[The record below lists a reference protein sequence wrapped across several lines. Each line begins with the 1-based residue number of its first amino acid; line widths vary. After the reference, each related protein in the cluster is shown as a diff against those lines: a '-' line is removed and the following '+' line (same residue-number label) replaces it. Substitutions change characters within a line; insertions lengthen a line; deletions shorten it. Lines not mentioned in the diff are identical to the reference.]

1 MEWERWFDL
10 FAVAVMAK
18 YSISIEELIRTTDVN
33 SPRIKALIGDMAE
46 EAAEKKVVTWLFL
59 SVGEPARKMFKDKHP
74 NLSVWTLGVRD
85 MTERCRNC
93 FHVAPNRTLDRHKFL
108 SRKQQNNE
116 SLQQFWNALNGLASR
131 CELGEITQTLVHD
144 VFILNMNNKK
154 VQEKLCV
161 EPFDDPQDALKYAIS
176 YEEGVKSQKTM
187 GIGVAESSKTA
198 IKTEPVCAVEKVNK
212 RECFRCGVGN
222 FTTDHI
228 KKCPATNHKCEFC
241 DITGHLE
248 KCCNQKY
255 PERRKQMK
263 QRLQSRRRGMARI
276 NYISEDSEEWDDDE
290 MVLQVI
296 GEGAKPFMMEGL
308 MCGKKFQAIIDT
320 GSPVSIFA
328 IDELERIIGK
338 YWVVVREMIDDERYV
353 DFNRRPLPL
362 LGYMFVSIQV
372 GKTRMSKAR
381 VLVANKGAKS
391 IVGRDWLTALKY
403 KIEQPMTRGENIV
416 NSISCESANPEIK
429 LSPEA
434 NQLVEEFPNLF
445 KRRGRVNNYKI
456 KIDMKDGTRVTQQ
469 KGRRI
474 PLQLQDQVD
483 KEIKQLLEQGQIE
496 KVDTIKD
503 DVFIQPVVITVK
515 KDRSVKI
522 ALDARALN
530 NSIANDKYQ
539 MPNLENLMDM
549 IAEKID
555 GKEGE
560 V

>member
-1 MEWERWFDL
+1 
-10 FAVAVMAK
+10 
-18 YSISIEELIRTTDVN
+18 
-33 SPRIKALIGDMAE
+33 
-46 EAAEKKVVTWLFL
+46 
-59 SVGEPARKMFKDKHP
+59 
-74 NLSVWTLGVRD
+74 
-85 MTERCRNC
+85 
-93 FHVAPNRTLDRHKFL
+93 
-108 SRKQQNNE
+108 
-116 SLQQFWNALNGLASR
+116 
-131 CELGEITQTLVHD
+131 
-144 VFILNMNNKK
+144 MNNKK

-176 YEEGVKSQKTM
+176 YEEGVKRQKTM

-362 LGYMFVSIQV
+362 LGYLFVSIQV
-372 GKTRMSKAR
+372 GKTRISKAR
-381 VLVANKGAKS
+381 VLVAKKGAKS

-456 KIDMKDGTRVTQQ
+456 KIDMKDG
-469 KGRRI
+469 
-474 PLQLQDQVD
+474 
-483 KEIKQLLEQGQIE
+483 
-496 KVDTIKD
+496 
-503 DVFIQPVVITVK
+503 
-515 KDRSVKI
+515 
-522 ALDARALN
+522 ARASLSRKVVEYHYN
-530 NSIANDKYQ
+530 CKT
-539 MPNLENLMDM
+539 E
-549 IAEKID
+549 
-555 GKEGE
+555 
-560 V
+560 